1 VRQIL
6 LNKGEN
12 SLTAVNTV
20 WLDGL
25 SLQTTSPGQLM
36 LIFTRMNLI
45 NNGIV
50 IKTLRWNSGL
60 WGTVTQSASVGDGI
74 PHFIGLVSQNEEHRV
89 QPGDEELDVRPESVS
104 SGDVSALTID
114 GQFPLKG
121 SQKTAACTA
130 CTQTDALTEEC
141 SVSDSGDH
149 SSSAKDEHISSV
161 TIVNT
166 VKTAANNQNKVDKKN
181 DAVSSSLGIWRNH
194 DNFHQTILRLKN
206 VHPALYMERD

>member
-1 VRQIL
+1 
-6 LNKGEN
+6 
-12 SLTAVNTV
+12 VNTA

-25 SLQTTSPGQLM
+25 SPQTTSLGQLM
-36 LIFTRMNLI
+36 LIFIRINLI
-45 NNGIV
+45 KNGIV

-60 WGTVTQSASVGDGI
+60 WGTVTQSVSVGDGI

-104 SGDVSALTID
+104 SRDFSALTID

-121 SQKTAACTA
+121 SQKTAACKA
-130 CTQTDALTEEC
+130 CTQTHTLTEKC
-141 SVSDSGDH
+141 SVPDGGDH
-149 SSSAKDEHISSV
+149 LSV
-161 TIVNT
+161 STGDKCIGSVNYKSIMDT
-166 VKTAANNQNKVDKKN
+166 VKTAANNQNKVEKKN
-181 DAVSSSLGIWRNH
+181 DAVSSSLGMWRNH